1 MRGRSHARKGQR
13 EIFPGC
19 LISRACFTVVLAVC
33 LPRRLLG
40 INLHDKLLHS
50 YFFLNKSLCLI
61 WSLQSY
67 AQIQIAS
74 YSRDYQGKR
83 FSQESRL
90 HVALSS
96 RHIPVSC
103 CQVSISSRVEIFLCW
118 MCLISYFFP
127 LNFVLTMKNW
137 TQNRSLNMALLLGLG
152 KRPQPQ
158 SNTLIVARFNFIFSD
173 HDFIQEQENRLL
185 LMCKRTMA
193 LPVGRCGKFLLIV
206 FCLICDL
213 RWVICEK
220 SGDVMFSALE
230 FGGIAVGSLCSEI
243 CFLLKRDVYNG
254 HLSTSTD
261 RNYSNSTTG
270 FDRTGPA

>member
-1 MRGRSHARKGQR
+1 MSYLVSAIERSNSNCFLFQRLSGQK
-13 EIFPGC
+13 I
-19 LISRACFTVVLAVC
+19 LSRIPA
-33 LPRRLLG
+33 PRRTVITTYYRVVSPGFNFISCGGLFML
-40 INLHDKLLHS
+40 DVPD
-50 YFFLNKSLCLI
+50 FL
-61 WSLQSY
+61 
-67 AQIQIAS
+67 
-74 YSRDYQGKR
+74 
-83 FSQESRL
+83 
-90 HVALSS
+90 V
-96 RHIPVSC
+96 
-103 CQVSISSRVEIFLCW
+103 
-118 MCLISYFFP
+118 FFP
-127 LNFVLTMKNW
+127 LNFVLTMKSW
-137 TQNRSLNMALLLGLG
+137 TQNRSLNMALILGLG

-158 SNTLIVARFNFIFSD
+158 SITLIVARFNFIFSD

-193 LPVGRCGKFLLIV
+193 LPVGRCGKFLLVV

-230 FGGIAVGSLCSEI
+230 FGGIGVGSLCSHEI